1 MSYEDNGFGLAPFT
15 GRPAA
20 GRAGA
25 DRGGDAGVSERKDR
39 LIQTRVP
46 EKLESTL
53 KQAALKRRT
62 TVSQMIRNILEDTF
76 DLVDGV
82 VASVDAIVSDS
93 VELAQQVGRDVRRIG
108 EAKAR
113 TRPPCRAPLAD
124 AGSAAR
130 RRPRLAGRGAE
141 STACVRALWRS
152 SCRAEATPIEASA
165 TIPPLRSRSSAQ
177 RA

>member
-1 MSYEDNGFGLAPFT
+1 M
-15 GRPAA
+15 
-20 GRAGA
+20 
-25 DRGGDAGVSERKDR
+25 SERKDR

-93 VELAQQVGRDVRRIG
+93 VELAQQVGRDVRRMG

-113 TRPPCRAPLAD
+113 TRPPCQAPLSD
-124 AGSAAR
+124 AG
-130 RRPRLAGRGAE
+130 PRLAGVHAWQAVVLNRPVACARCGLELPRGCDAYRGVGDGPADAE
-141 STACVRALWRS
+141 SFVCAASVQALATD
-152 SCRAEATPIEASA
+152 AEA
-165 TIPPLRSRSSAQ
+165 
-177 RA
+177 